1 MLIYIDMI
9 CQTLYITVVKLVTH
23 YTLIILEKIDFLKN
37 KHMIYLGILI
47 GFILGLPIGFI
58 KWKKKSTPVV
68 EKYSRRGLLQKNF
81 SVTDNLT
88 NRKNSVDV
96 QYEIGELESTD
107 KLSKIEVIVLKADQS
122 EYNSEYN
129 KKRLLEMV
137 DKTWVSSDDIT
148 WITTA
153 ADKRN
158 KKIEEILN

>member
-1 MLIYIDMI
+1 M
-9 CQTLYITVVKLVTH
+9 KLVTH
-23 YTLIILEKIDFLKN
+23 YTLIILEKIDFSKN
-37 KHMIYLGILI
+37 NIMILIGILI

-58 KWKKKSTPVV
+58 KWKKKTVPLV
-68 EKYSRRGLLQKNF
+68 EKYSRRGLLHKNF
-81 SVTDNLT
+81 SVTGELT
-88 NRKNSVDV
+88 TRTKSVDV

-137 DKTWVSSDDIT
+137 DKTWISSDDIT

-158 KKIEEILN
+158 KKIDEILN

>member
-1 MLIYIDMI
+1 
-9 CQTLYITVVKLVTH
+9 
-23 YTLIILEKIDFLKN
+23 
-37 KHMIYLGILI
+37 MIYLGILI

-68 EKYSRRGLLQKNF
+68 EKYSRLGLLHKNF
-81 SVTDNLT
+81 SVTGELT
-88 NRKNSVDV
+88 TRTKGVDV

-107 KLSKIEVIVLKADQS
+107 KLSKIEVIELKADQS
-122 EYNSEYN
+122 EYNSEYY

-158 KKIEEILN
+158 KKIDEILN

>member
-1 MLIYIDMI
+1 
-9 CQTLYITVVKLVTH
+9 
-23 YTLIILEKIDFLKN
+23 
-37 KHMIYLGILI
+37 MIYLGILI

-107 KLSKIEVIVLKADQS
+107 KLSKIEVIELKADQS

>member
-1 MLIYIDMI
+1 MILI
-9 CQTLYITVVKLVTH
+9 
-23 YTLIILEKIDFLKN
+23 
-37 KHMIYLGILI
+37 GILI

-58 KWKKKSTPVV
+58 KWKRKPVV

-81 SVTDNLT
+81 SITGELT
-88 NRKNSVDV
+88 TRTKGVDV

-107 KLSKIEVIVLKADQS
+107 KLSKIEVIELKADQS
-122 EYNSEYN
+122 EYNTDFN
-129 KKRLLEMV
+129 KKKLLNMV

-158 KKIEEILN
+158 KKIDEILN

>member
-1 MLIYIDMI
+1 
-9 CQTLYITVVKLVTH
+9 
-23 YTLIILEKIDFLKN
+23 
-37 KHMIYLGILI
+37 MIYLGILI

-58 KWKKKSTPVV
+58 KWKKKPTPVV

-88 NRKNSVDV
+88 TRTKSVDV

-129 KKRLLEMV
+129 KKRLLDMV

-158 KKIEEILN
+158 KKIDEILN

>member
-1 MLIYIDMI
+1 MILI
-9 CQTLYITVVKLVTH
+9 
-23 YTLIILEKIDFLKN
+23 
-37 KHMIYLGILI
+37 GILI
-47 GFILGLPIGFI
+47 GFILGFPIGFI
-58 KWKKKSTPVV
+58 KWKKKTVPLV

-88 NRKNSVDV
+88 TRTKSVDV

-107 KLSKIEVIVLKADQS
+107 KLSKIEVIGLKSDQS

-129 KKRLLEMV
+129 KKKLTDMV
-137 DKTWVSSDDIT
+137 DKTWVNSSDIT

-158 KKIEEILN
+158 KKIDEILN

>member
-1 MLIYIDMI
+1 
-9 CQTLYITVVKLVTH
+9 
-23 YTLIILEKIDFLKN
+23 
-37 KHMIYLGILI
+37 MIYLGILI
-47 GFILGLPIGFI
+47 GLIIGLPIGFI

-81 SVTDNLT
+81 SVTGELT
-88 NRKNSVDV
+88 TRTKSVDV

-158 KKIEEILN
+158 KKIDEILN

>member
-1 MLIYIDMI
+1 MI
-9 CQTLYITVVKLVTH
+9 
-23 YTLIILEKIDFLKN
+23 F
-37 KHMIYLGILI
+37 LGILI

-58 KWKKKSTPVV
+58 KWKKKTEPIV

-88 NRKNSVDV
+88 NRKNTVDV

-107 KLSKIEVIVLKADQS
+107 KLSKIEVIELKSDQS
-122 EYNSEYN
+122 EFNTDFN
-129 KKRLLEMV
+129 KKRLTDMV
-137 DKTWVSSDDIT
+137 DKSWINSSDIT

-158 KKIEEILN
+158 KKIDEILN

>member
-1 MLIYIDMI
+1 
-9 CQTLYITVVKLVTH
+9 
-23 YTLIILEKIDFLKN
+23 
-37 KHMIYLGILI
+37 MIYLGILI

-81 SVTDNLT
+81 SVTDNIT
-88 NRKNSVDV
+88 TRKNTVDV

-107 KLSKIEVIVLKADQS
+107 KLSKIEVIELKADQS

-158 KKIEEILN
+158 KNESDFFIFLV

>member
-1 MLIYIDMI
+1 
-9 CQTLYITVVKLVTH
+9 
-23 YTLIILEKIDFLKN
+23 
-37 KHMIYLGILI
+37 MIYLGIII

-58 KWKKKSTPVV
+58 KWKRKPEPVV
-68 EKYSRRGLLQKNF
+68 EKYSRRGLLQKSF

-88 NRKNSVDV
+88 NRKNTIDV

-129 KKRLLEMV
+129 KKRLLDMV

-158 KKIEEILN
+158 KKIDEILN